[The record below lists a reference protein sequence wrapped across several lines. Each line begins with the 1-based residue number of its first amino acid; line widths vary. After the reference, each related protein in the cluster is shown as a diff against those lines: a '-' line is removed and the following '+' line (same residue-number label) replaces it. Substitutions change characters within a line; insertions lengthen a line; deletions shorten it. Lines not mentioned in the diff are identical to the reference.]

1 MSRYVFSNED
11 LTAYTDA
18 VKKRAVLEYILN
30 VDPHLDQPIIE
41 CVLDEIKRQKEK
53 AGMLKFRSQ
62 ETVEEVTN
70 DTDRNPSNR

>member
-1 MSRYVFSNED
+1 MTRYVFSNED
-11 LTAYTDA
+11 LNAYTDA
-18 VKKRAVLEYILN
+18 VKKRAVLEYILD

-41 CVLDEIKRQKEK
+41 CVLADIKRKKEE

-70 DTDRNPSNR
+70 DTD